1 LTDPS
6 LFGEIGSDTSQRTEE
21 MPISVSIPS
30 RWTNGMLEDDDI
42 DAVLQRLTDDL
53 VLELA
58 FEVRGCGSRP
68 VPHRTRPPQ

>member
-1 LTDPS
+1 
-6 LFGEIGSDTSQRTEE
+6 
-21 MPISVSIPS
+21 
-30 RWTNGMLEDDDI
+30 MLEDDDI

>member
-1 LTDPS
+1 
-6 LFGEIGSDTSQRTEE
+6 
-21 MPISVSIPS
+21 
-30 RWTNGMLEDDDI
+30 MLEDDDI

-68 VPHRTRPPQ
+68 APHPRPTTSMNTPSLHPPHRCITG

>member
-1 LTDPS
+1 MP
-6 LFGEIGSDTSQRTEE
+6 RTEE
-21 MPISVSIPS
+21 IAYTVE
-30 RWTNGMLEDDDI
+30 MLED

-68 VPHRTRPPQ
+68 APHRTRPPQ